1 MGKLYSRKFEWR
13 FDAPREKL
21 WSSLADTA
29 RFNEAA
35 GLPKHDI
42 EEIPQEDGSVVYL
55 GHVRMGPISMSWR
68 DWPVNWVTGEWF
80 EHRRDFSKGP
90 LKKLNALLRFIP
102 EGEGC
107 RCEYYL
113 EAEAANLLG
122 HMILSTSFFKGAG
135 KTFGELA
142 EDAGRFALGD
152 TPMAFRFRPPPP
164 EPDVQA
170 RIDGI
175 VTTIEES
182 GHGHGLARRL
192 ANLVQ
197 SAQEVDLVH
206 LRPIAL
212 ARDWEQDERK
222 VIELCL
228 EAARAGLLALR
239 WDVLCPRCRV
249 PKASVTSLDALPRGA
264 HCETCNIEYDGD
276 FSRNVELSFHPAPAL
291 RPISAGEY
299 CLFGPMSTPHI
310 VLQLTLQAG
319 ETRTEAMSLAP
330 GRYRL
335 RSLEPG
341 PEVDFDLT
349 EEQLIPELI
358 AEGERFDAVAGARND
373 SVTLHNRTLRPLTL
387 VLEQRPWVRDA
398 LTADRVT
405 AMQAFRD
412 LFSDQVLR
420 PGDEVEVTRICLL
433 FSDLQGSTALYG
445 AIGDARAYHLVR
457 EHFAFLAAIVRENNG
472 AVVKTIGD
480 AIMAAFADPADA
492 VRAALAIQDKVERFN
507 AARSGEGIVIKV
519 GIHEGP
525 SIAVTLNGRLDYFG
539 STVNMAARLQ
549 GRSRGGD
556 VVLSRNLA
564 EDPAVVPL
572 LTALNPQVET
582 THLKGFDAP
591 VEFLRIAPQNPPA

>member
-1 MGKLYSRKFEWR
+1 MGKRYSRR
-13 FDAPREKL
+13 FVWHFDCPVEKL
-21 WSSLADTA
+21 WPSLADTA

-42 EEIPQEDGSVVYL
+42 EEIPQDDGSVVYL
-55 GHVRMGPISMSWR
+55 GKVRLGPIALNWR
-68 DWPVNWVTGEWF
+68 DWPVNWVTGQWF

-90 LKKLNALLRFIP
+90 LKKLNARLRFIP

-107 RCEYYL
+107 RCEYDL

-122 HMILSTSFFKGAG
+122 HLILSTNFFSGAG
-135 KTFGELA
+135 KTFGQMA
-142 EDAGRFALGD
+142 EDAGRFAGGD
-152 TPMAFRFRPPPP
+152 LPMAFRFQPPPL
-164 EPDVQA
+164 EADARA
-170 RIDGI
+170 RIGSI
-175 VTTIEES
+175 VTAIEES
-182 GHGHGLARRL
+182 GHGHGLAQRL
-192 ANLVQ
+192 ADLIE

-206 LRPIAL
+206 LRPIRL
-212 ARDWEQDERK
+212 AREWDRKERD

-249 PKASVTSLDALPRGA
+249 PKASVASLDELPRGA
-264 HCETCNIEYDGD
+264 HCDTCNIDYDGD
-276 FSRNVELSFHPAPAL
+276 FSRNVELSFHPAPAV

-310 VLQLTLQAG
+310 VLQLTLEPG
-319 ETRTEAMSLAP
+319 ETRSEVMSLAP

-341 PEVDFDLT
+341 PEVDFDSEADQPL
-349 EEQLIPELI
+349 PELT
-358 AEGERFDAVAGARND
+358 ADDARFVVSAGTQND
-373 SVTLHNRTLRPLTL
+373 RITLHNRSHRPLTL
-387 VLEQRPWVRDA
+387 VLEERPWVRDA

-420 PGDEVEVTRICLL
+420 PGDEVEIKRICLL

-457 EHFAFLAAIVRENNG
+457 DHFAFLAGIVRANNG
-472 AVVKTIGD
+472 AVIKTIGD
-480 AIMAAFADPADA
+480 AIMAAFADPTDA
-492 VRAALAIQDKVERFN
+492 VRAALAIQEDVESFN
-507 AARSGEGIVIKV
+507 ADRPGEAIVIKV

-549 GRSRGGD
+549 GTSRGGD
-556 VVLSRNLA
+556 VVLSKTLA
-564 EDPAVVPL
+564 EDPGVEPL
-572 LTALNPQVET
+572 LTPLERQVET
-582 THLKGFDAP
+582 TRLKGFDEP
-591 VEFLRIAPQNPPA
+591 VEFLRIAAKNGTA